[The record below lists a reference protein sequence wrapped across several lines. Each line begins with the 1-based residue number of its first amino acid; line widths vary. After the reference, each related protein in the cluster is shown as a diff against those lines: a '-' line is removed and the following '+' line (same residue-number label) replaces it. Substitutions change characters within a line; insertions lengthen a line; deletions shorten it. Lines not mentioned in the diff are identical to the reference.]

1 MAKIITAEYEMEL
14 HYPPFENMTDEEFFH
29 FCEQNKHVPIER
41 DENHQI
47 LLYHR

>member
-1 MAKIITAEYEMEL
+1 
-14 HYPPFENMTDEEFFH
+14 MTDVELVH

-47 LLYHR
+47 LFLPPVTS